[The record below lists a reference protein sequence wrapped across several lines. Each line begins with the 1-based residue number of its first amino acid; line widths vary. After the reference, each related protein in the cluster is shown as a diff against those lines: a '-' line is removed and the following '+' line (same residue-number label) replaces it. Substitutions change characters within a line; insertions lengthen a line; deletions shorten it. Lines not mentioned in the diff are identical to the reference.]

1 MPKSQ
6 VPDYNCA
13 TPEETQAVGAALAR
27 TAQPGDLFLLEGEL
41 GAGKTTL
48 VRGFLNELG
57 WTGAVRSPTFTLLNL
72 YETNPPVLHADLYRV
87 KSARGLGLEDYLDS
101 HVCLVEW
108 PEVGLDVLDGT
119 AATWV
124 RITPTAEG
132 RLIRVTRP

>member
-27 TAQPGDLFLLEGEL
+27 NAQPGDLFLLEGEL

-87 KSARGLGLEDYLDS
+87 
-101 HVCLVEW
+101 
-108 PEVGLDVLDGT
+108 
-119 AATWV
+119 
-124 RITPTAEG
+124 
-132 RLIRVTRP
+132 